1 MKNIKRIFLALFAL
15 FFALT
20 LFTPV
25 VKAESATTKLFIHY
39 FRYDGDYSNWDMW
52 LWPSLPR
59 NEGGAVY
66 NFDKT
71 GTTNVMD
78 DWGAVATID
87 LSASNPHLAGL
98 TKIGI
103 ILRRGDWDIRDL
115 NNDRYIDIPTTALNG
130 EVHVYFVQGDQRIG
144 YSPTD
149 PNGPDKTDKI
159 LNTYFSTVN
168 TVRFFLTRTV
178 PSSEVTLKVNDV
190 LTPATVNITGT
201 SGTMTLSGAVD
212 LTKKYELTVKFGEEN
227 TKTARINF
235 DGIYDSPQFEAAYGY
250 EGDDLGVTYT
260 QASSTFKVWGPISDA
275 MDLLI
280 YNTGSPAYVSGG
292 TNTPAQVIPMT
303 RGDKGVW
310 SATVIGDLH
319 GKYYTYRVTNGS
331 SIHEVIDPYAQSSGV
346 NGHRGMILDFTKTNP
361 QGWNYDNRLVNIENP
376 TDAIIYELHVR
387 DLTVHSSWNGNSA
400 YRGKF
405 LGLTQTGTSHNGV
418 TTGLD
423 HIIELGITH
432 LHLLPVFDFGVVD
445 ETRLNDPTY
454 VNAKPGI
461 FNWGY
466 MPLNFN
472 VVEGSY
478 STNPYDGAVRVNEFK
493 QMVQVL
499 NDNDINVV
507 MDVVY
512 NHTGPSAD
520 SNFNLLVPGY
530 YFRFNP
536 DGSFSNGSGT
546 GNETA
551 SERYMM
557 RKFMIDSV
565 KFWAT
570 EYKVGGFRFD
580 LMALHDY
587 MTMNLLAESLLE
599 IDSTI
604 IIYGEPWTGGTSP
617 LPDSQRAG
625 KTNILNMPNVAAFS
639 DDTRD
644 GIKGSVFN
652 NPDKGFVQGN
662 SSPAFIQ
669 KVRYAIAGGI
679 NHPQVNASVGGLG
692 EGRGVWHGEPTRIIN
707 YVSAHDNHTLHDKLR
722 LSVGNDMERIIPM
735 HKQANAIVL
744 TSQGIPFLH
753 AGVEFMR
760 SKPAASGSG
769 YDHNSYES
777 PDSVNQLRWDLKA
790 REANMGVFNYYK
802 GMIALRKAHPAFRMT
817 TAEDIVANLEFVLV
831 NEPDLIAYTIRNN
844 ANGDTWD
851 NILVIHNGAAQMR
864 YINLEGD
871 LGGGWN
877 VVANLSNAGTTV
889 LRTVDDGG
897 RVRLFENETLV
908 LYQGETLPEPDQPGL
923 STPVI
928 VAIAGGS
935 TLGLGGAAAAI
946 FFFLKRKKL

>member
-1 MKNIKRIFLALFAL
+1 LLFLFAAV
-15 FFALT
+15 FFIT
-20 LFTPV
+20 LLAPV
-25 VKAESATTKLFIHY
+25 VKAESAPTKLIIHY
-39 FRYDGDYSNWDMW
+39 YRYDANYSNWDMW
-52 LWPSLPR
+52 LWPSAPR
-59 NEGGAVY
+59 NEGGALY
-66 NFDKT
+66 NFDKV
-71 GTTNVMD
+71 GTELVMD
-78 DWGAVATID
+78 DWGAVATIN
-87 LSASNPHLAGL
+87 LSASNAHLTGL
-98 TKIGI
+98 NRIGI
-103 ILRRGDWDIRDL
+103 ILRRGTWDIRDL
-115 NNDRYIDIPTTALNG
+115 NNDRFIDIPTTTTNG
-130 EVHVYFVQGDQRIG
+130 EVHAYFVQGDQRIG

-149 PNGPDKTDKI
+149 PNGPDKSDKI

-168 TVRFFLTRTV
+168 TIRFFLTRTV
-178 PSSEVTLKVNDV
+178 PTTDVTLKVNDV
-190 LTPATVNITGT
+190 VTTGTVNISGT
-201 SGTMTLSGAVD
+201 SGTLTLSSGVD
-212 LTKKYELTVKFGEEN
+212 LTKKYELSVKFNNDN
-227 TKTARINF
+227 TKTSRVNF
-235 DGIYDSPQFEAAYGY
+235 DGIYDSSEFEAAYGY
-250 EGDDLGVTYT
+250 EGDDLGVTYSQT
-260 QASSTFKVWGPISDA
+260 SSTFKVWGPISDQ

-280 YNTGSPAYVSGG
+280 YTTGSPAYVSEG
-292 TNTPAQVIPMT
+292 TNTPTQTVPMV

-310 SATVIGDLH
+310 SATVTGDLH

-346 NGHRGMILDFTKTNP
+346 NGHRGMIVDFSRTNP
-361 QGWNYDNRLVNIENP
+361 QGWNYENRLYNIANP
-376 TDAIIYELHVR
+376 TDAILYELHIR
-387 DLTVHSSWNGNSA
+387 DLTTHSSWTGNNA

-405 LGLTQTGTSHNGV
+405 LGLTQRGTTYNGV

-445 ETRLNDPTY
+445 ETRLSDPTY

-478 STNPYDGAVRVNEFK
+478 STNPFDGEVRVNEFK
-493 QMVQVL
+493 QMIQTL

-530 YFRFNP
+530 YFRFNS

-565 KFWAT
+565 KFWAA
-570 EYKVGGFRFD
+570 EYKIGGFRFD

-587 MTMNLLAESLLE
+587 TTMNLLAEALHE
-599 IDSTI
+599 IDPTI

-617 LPDSQRAG
+617 LPDAQRAG
-625 KTNILNMPNVAAFS
+625 KTNIINMPNVAAFS

-669 KVRYAIAGGI
+669 KVRYAVAGGV
-679 NHPQVNASVGGLG
+679 NHPQINASVGGLG
-692 EGRGVWHGEPTRIIN
+692 EGKGIWHGEPNRIIN

-722 LSVGNDMERIIPM
+722 LSVGNDMEKIIPM
-735 HKQANAIVL
+735 QKQANAIVL

-753 AGVEFMR
+753 AGVEFLR
-760 SKPAASGSG
+760 SKPAASGTG

-790 REANMGVFNYYK
+790 REANMGVFHYYK

-817 TAEDIVANLEFVLV
+817 SSQDIIANLEFVLTDQA
-831 NEPDLIAYTIRNN
+831 DLVAYTIRNN

-851 NILVIHNGAAQMR
+851 NILVIHNGAKEMR
-864 YINLEGD
+864 YVNLTGD
-871 LGGGWN
+871 LAGGWN

-889 LRTVDDGG
+889 LKTVEDGG
-897 RVRLFENETLV
+897 RVRLFENETLI
-908 LYQGETLPEPDQPGL
+908 LYQGLTLPDDGNNGFPTL
-923 STPVI
+923 VFL
-928 VAIAGGS
+928 IAGAS
-935 TLGLGGAAAAI
+935 TLGLGGIGAI
-946 FFFLKRKKL
+946 VFLLLKRRKL